1 MMCDELLKYNKSGEI
16 VKGLVEA
23 LHKKS
28 SHYGVG
34 GAAIVL
40 GFQTDQI
47 DYIDVD
53 ISDVI
58 PVNEHDGT
66 DVSKAQ
72 AVIDYCKCCLKEIA
86 DGADHFEPIDYDGYG
101 TETGCA
107 VLRIEDI
114 TFMVAVA
121 TDTGEYGVNC
131 LLRLGDLYCPYRAW
145 YGVYDCTICT
155 YYD

>member
-1 MMCDELLKYNKSGEI
+1 MMRDELLKYEKSGEI

-28 SHYGVG
+28 SQYGVD

-47 DYIDVD
+47 GCIDVD

-58 PVNEHDGT
+58 PVNEYGET
-66 DVSKAQ
+66 GASKAQ

-86 DGADHFEPIDYDGYG
+86 NGAEYFDPINFDGRG
-101 TETGCA
+101 TMVGCA
-107 VLRIEDI
+107 VLKIEDQ
-114 TFMVAVA
+114 TFMVVVA
-121 TDTGEYGVNC
+121 TGSSRCGIDN
-131 LLRLGDLYCPYRAW
+131 LLLLGNLFCPYRAW
-145 YGVYDCTICT
+145 YGTYDCVVCN
-155 YYD
+155 YD